1 MRSRTN
7 TAAADPPQ
15 GVRVQIKP
23 SGLEQRRQDAITRY
37 LAGDPIAVICQE
49 FGCSRSWLYKWK
61 QRYQIT
67 EPHWSHEQ
75 SRRPETTPTKTP
87 QAVEVAIVHLR
98 QMVLLGTAGTISALV
113 IRERLRQ
120 QHVESIPSLHTIYRI
135 LKRHTTEV
143 TSNSYTS

>member
-87 QAVEVAIVHLR
+87 QAVEVEIV
-98 QMVLLGTAGTISALV
+98 
-113 IRERLRQ
+113 RLRQ